1 MQSSM
6 ISPDRL
12 LEIEVLGFSTAEI
25 DLIFETAAEAKTA
38 LPSPEDSIPAV

>member
-1 MQSSM
+1 M